1 LSSRGSVI
9 GLPVFENGSQK
20 LLWQGFFFI
29 ANDSYFHY
37 QVPHSSLFETRT
49 PMLTRTPWRVAAAGM
64 ALIVTIPAC
73 ATTPLSVTS
82 AAEIQTETA
91 TYVQDRT
98 SILAMAGD
106 YKVTFDFTETVSFVA
121 GYELKDPKLSGGH
134 ESVRVIEDR
143 GDFIS
148 LQHLLVVGPDDA
160 PFVVKH
166 WRQDWQ
172 YEPTRVLTFIGG
184 NAWEWRNVPASERAG
199 TWSQT
204 VYQVDDAPRYG
215 AVAKWTYEDGIAEW
229 TPPSEWRPLPRRD
242 MTTRDDYHAVDAVN
256 RHVITPWGWVHE
268 QDNSKLML
276 DSDPQALVRE
286 VGVNTY
292 RAFDDYPVSAAE
304 DYWSGTADFWAGVR
318 GEWDRIGRENA
329 RFAIT
334 IKGETEDLY
343 IPLLELATAVKDG
356 ETALEPALAEARAVI
371 NSFVTSDIGE
381 RTDRL
386 RPTAKTET
394 TAY

>member
-1 LSSRGSVI
+1 
-9 GLPVFENGSQK
+9 
-20 LLWQGFFFI
+20 
-29 ANDSYFHY
+29 
-37 QVPHSSLFETRT
+37 
-49 PMLTRTPWRVAAAGM
+49 MLTRTPWRAAAAGM
-64 ALIVTIPAC
+64 ALIVAIPAC

-184 NAWEWRNVPASERAG
+184 NAWEWRDVPASERAG

-343 IPLLELATAVKDG
+343 IPLLELANAVKDG
-356 ETALEPALAEARAVI
+356 DTALEPALAEARAVI